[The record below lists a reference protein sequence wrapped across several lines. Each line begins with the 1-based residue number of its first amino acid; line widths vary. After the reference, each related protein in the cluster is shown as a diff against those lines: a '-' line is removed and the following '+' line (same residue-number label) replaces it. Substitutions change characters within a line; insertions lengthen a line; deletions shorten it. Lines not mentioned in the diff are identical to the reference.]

1 MTGRISPAAW
11 SALLDST
18 QRCAP
23 VGTTCKARGPP
34 EQGGR
39 RPWRAAASR
48 ARSGARVA
56 GAASLTRNR
65 APPLRGGH
73 GAHEKRKR
81 GRRSRASHGG
91 VRCGRAPTSDSAEEK
106 HAIGPH
112 LRSNRVA
119 SWSAAW
125 CTRWRCYGRGGGF
138 NGEPWWPGEL
148 VGKARRAVAMAGT
161 LCCCRCC
168 WAQPWVPVMDAGAG
182 AGAGRGAWGGKR
194 TCGSGAGVGAAY
206 GRRISEPVC
215 NTPIL

>member
-1 MTGRISPAAW
+1 MTGRISPAVRSLAAW
-11 SALLDST
+11 SALLHST

-39 RPWRAAASR
+39 RPWRAAAW

-73 GAHEKRKR
+73 GAREKRKR

-138 NGEPWWPGEL
+138 NGEPWWTGEL
-148 VGKARRAVAMAGT
+148 VGKARRAVAIAGT
-161 LCCCRCC
+161 R
-168 WAQPWVPVMDAGAG
+168 
-182 AGAGRGAWGGKR
+182 
-194 TCGSGAGVGAAY
+194 AAVAAA
-206 GRRISEPVC
+206 E
-215 NTPIL
+215 